1 MSTKQLK
8 NKIIKQ
14 EGPLSKPEDENKPG
28 FNEVDK
34 AKEQYQKSKA
44 KTEKSEQKEDKP
56 QKEDKSKNT
65 TAESKPTT
73 GNDNN
78 SSFVQM
84 LKNSGWKKTQNK
96 SGKQRLQKVIKDYII
111 ILTGD
116 DISDLSFQSR
126 SYSSKFT
133 EFIANIICERTE
145 AIDVT
150 LIVLSKATEGKKS
163 KVLKQF
169 DLTLSLNITE
179 KAFNKKIKQCLQRI
193 SKVSKVEVAAAQR
206 NKNTVDV
213 KAEEKNQAKPLSKDK
228 MIDSIL
234 DRLTDEQFDILAKR
248 YKILNMD

>member
-1 MSTKQLK
+1 MSIKQLK

-14 EGPLSKPEDENKPG
+14 AGPLSKPEDENKPG
-28 FNEVDK
+28 FDEVDK
-34 AKEQYQKSKA
+34 AKEQYQKSKSKA
-44 KTEKSEQKEDKP
+44 ETEKSE

-65 TAESKPTT
+65 TADESKPAAGT
-73 GNDNN
+73 DN

-84 LKNSGWKKTQNK
+84 LKNSGWKKTKNK
-96 SGKQRLQKVIKDYII
+96 SGKQRLQKVIKDYRI

-150 LIVLSKATEGKKS
+150 LMVLSKATEGKKS
-163 KVLKQF
+163 KVLKKF

-193 SKVSKVEVAAAQR
+193 PKVEGKAEQL
-206 NKNTVDV
+206 NKNTVDT
-213 KAEEKNQAKPLSKDK
+213 KAEEKNQAKPLSKDQ

-234 DRLTDEQFDILAKR
+234 DKLTDEQFDILAKQ

>member
-14 EGPLSKPEDENKPG
+14 AGPLSKPEDENKPG
-28 FNEVDK
+28 FDEVDK
-34 AKEQYQKSKA
+34 AKKQYQKSKS
-44 KTEKSEQKEDKP
+44 KKSKKSEQKEDKF
-56 QKEDKSKNT
+56 KNT

-73 GNDNN
+73 GTDN

-84 LKNSGWKKTQNK
+84 LKNSGWKKTKNK
-96 SGKQRLQKVIKDYII
+96 SGKQRLQKVIKDYRI
-111 ILTGD
+111 ILAGD

-150 LIVLSKATEGKKS
+150 LMVLSKATEDKKS
-163 KVLKQF
+163 KVLKKF

-193 SKVSKVEVAAAQR
+193 PKVEGKAAQL
-206 NKNTVDV
+206 NKNTVDA
-213 KAEEKNQAKPLSKDK
+213 KAEEKNQAKPLSKDQ

-234 DRLTDEQFDILAKR
+234 DKLTDEQFDILAKQ

>member
-14 EGPLSKPEDENKPG
+14 ASPLSKPEDENKPG
-28 FNEVDK
+28 FDEVDK
-34 AKEQYQKSKA
+34 AKEQYQKSKS
-44 KTEKSEQKEDKP
+44 KKSKQKEDKP
-56 QKEDKSKNT
+56 KKEDKSKNT
-65 TAESKPTT
+65 TAESKPTAGT
-73 GNDNN
+73 DN

-84 LKNSGWKKTQNK
+84 LKNSGWKKTKNK
-96 SGKQRLQKVIKDYII
+96 SGKQRLQKVIKDYRI

-150 LIVLSKATEGKKS
+150 LMVLSKATEGKKS
-163 KVLKQF
+163 KVLKKF

-193 SKVSKVEVAAAQR
+193 PKVEGKAEQL
-206 NKNTVDV
+206 NKNTIDA
-213 KAEEKNQAKPLSKDK
+213 KTEEKNQAKPLSKDQ

-234 DRLTDEQFDILAKR
+234 DKLTDEQFDILAKQ
-248 YKILNMD
+248 YTILNMD